1 MQKIAI
7 LTDSASDLTPELL
20 KQYNIYSAPFRIIY
34 SDKEFEDGVTIT
46 PEELFKSLDKEI
58 PTTSLPSVE
67 KIDNILCDLEKEGY
81 THVIAILISSQFS
94 GTWNSVRLLAK
105 DHPNLTT
112 HVFDSKTLTMAEGAI
127 ALSAAK
133 LIEEGKTFEEIVDT
147 LENKRSSTETFFV
160 IDTLEY
166 LKRGGRIGK
175 VAGTIAEF
183 LNIKPLITID
193 PDGTFRTYAKIRGK
207 KQAISK
213 LKEIANE
220 YLANGKCNFWVMDGN
235 NKVEGDNLFNTI
247 KDLDNVNEI
256 HRGIIG
262 PALSLNTGPGLIGF
276 VVEKEVK

>member
-20 KQYNIYSAPFRIIY
+20 EEYNIHSAPFRIIY
-34 SDKEFEDGVTIT
+34 SDKEYEDGVTIT

-58 PTTSLPSVE
+58 PTTSLPSIE
-67 KIDNILCDLEKEGY
+67 KIDSILCNLEKEGY
-81 THVIAILISSQFS
+81 THVIAILISSKFS
-94 GTWNSVRLLAK
+94 GTWNSVRLLLE
-105 DHPNLTT
+105 DHPNLIS

-127 ALSAAK
+127 VLSAAK
-133 LIEEGKTFEEIVDT
+133 QVKEGKKFEDIIKT
-147 LENKRSSTETFFV
+147 LSTKRSKTETFFI

-213 LKEIANE
+213 LKEIASN
-220 YLANGKCNFWVMDGN
+220 YLANGKCNFWVMDGD
-235 NKVEGDNLFNTI
+235 NKTEGDHLFDSL

-276 VVEKEVK
+276 IVEEEVI

>member
-7 LTDSASDLTPELL
+7 LTDSAADLTPELL
-20 KQYNIYSAPFRIIY
+20 KEYNIHSAPFRIIY

-46 PEELFKSLDKEI
+46 PQELFKSLDKEI

-67 KIDNILCDLEKEGY
+67 KIESILCDLEKEGY
-81 THVIAILISSQFS
+81 THVIGIFISSQFS
-94 GTWNSVRLLAK
+94 GTWNSVRLLVE
-105 DHPNLTT
+105 DHPSLTT
-112 HVFDSKTLTMAEGAI
+112 HVFDSKTLTMAEGAV
-127 ALSAAK
+127 ALHAAK
-133 LIEEGKTFEEIVDT
+133 MVAEGKSFEEIVAT
-147 LENKRSSTETFFV
+147 LEDKRSRTETFFI

-213 LKEIANE
+213 LKDIANE
-220 YLANGKCNFWVMDGN
+220 YLAKGNCNFWVMDGD
-235 NKVEGDNLFNTI
+235 NKIEGDHLFDAL
-247 KDLDNVNEI
+247 KDLDNVKEI

-276 VVEKEVK
+276 IVEEVR